1 MPGSASFDPPP
12 VPPFA
17 PPASFAVFK
26 YVDRNAS
33 GDPEWTPLPWLVFV
47 SHQERADSQPPLA
60 RLRYDFSEINPDAWP
75 RRAHEAVDLSA
86 AASPYRLNSD
96 DRVVVFRTWADG
108 SWKIVADGFAQ
119 LPQMTIERSEM
130 VFVDVKDVSIRCF
143 DMPIRGA
150 VVRDAHGIDLPP
162 GADPTALGVDE
173 YEVRDI
179 ETEARVRFNPDGKPN
194 ATPDGVD
201 GGPQDD
207 TGAGE
212 ANEGKQYPVFV
223 DWRLDREPDKRR
235 FWTLDMAVRYL
246 IGYYNRKEEF
256 VINKQLG
263 DLSGFLKA
271 IVPTTEDG
279 TINLDDNSSW
289 EYEDIIVT
297 DTDVTGMTWPDAVA
311 HLIEPH
317 GFILRFLC
325 DQDPAVDDAPAP
337 RHRWYILR
345 RDSRLRRKTLLMEAP
360 APGITVDFGASNV
373 AGLTMQR
380 DYPRGNSVRVLCGRS
395 RKEASFILSPAF
407 MPAGPDAGEASRV
420 VFGKGHPDFKEN
432 SVKYRTFIAA
442 EAGDEWYDRAAAAMS
457 KLPTSLLHLYPDTDT
472 DELRLYSHQRRPPIR
487 QLLTRDAGTHK
498 PLDAQLWIS
507 PDWGIVKGDWNPC
520 LWEPGLAD
528 DATWQRVTKGG
539 WRTLEDQIGIY
550 LDVEKPW
557 EWNIGRPEGATW
569 KNLPGAKIDVIKA
582 LATPDPIPGVPIG
595 PAAPTPANPWFALML
610 TVVVEDDRGMDI
622 LAGKRKASPT
632 QFVLRRLDDSTDR
645 FREDIITE
653 FSFVAKLGKKG
664 ERIARNDTRRAESRA
679 RSLRRFLEPGKWGGR
694 ASIPWI
700 SHAYEVGDQ
709 ITDLEGRDVSFNGL
723 VGSVGQSESPVCPC
737 VVGVDLINEP
747 EQGTVL
753 LLSDRRAEPARAVET
768 PKKKGVRDPRAYEVR
783 PEERG
788 KVGTGTVLAEPPVL
802 PGLGPFP
809 GTTP

>member
-432 SVKYRTFIAA
+432 SVKIPDVHRGRGGGRMVRPGRR
-442 EAGDEWYDRAAAAMS
+442 GDEQAADLAVAPVPRHGHRRAS
-457 KLPTSLLHLYPDTDT
+457 IVLP
-472 DELRLYSHQRRPPIR
+472 
-487 QLLTRDAGTHK
+487 
-498 PLDAQLWIS
+498 
-507 PDWGIVKGDWNPC
+507 
-520 LWEPGLAD
+520 
-528 DATWQRVTKGG
+528 
-539 WRTLEDQIGIY
+539 
-550 LDVEKPW
+550 
-557 EWNIGRPEGATW
+557 
-569 KNLPGAKIDVIKA
+569 
-582 LATPDPIPGVPIG
+582 
-595 PAAPTPANPWFALML
+595 PTPAADPAVAHPRRGDAQAARRA
-610 TVVVEDDRGMDI
+610 TVD
-622 LAGKRKASPT
+622 LAGLGDRQGGLESLPVGAGA
-632 QFVLRRLDDSTDR
+632 RRRRDLATGHEGGMADPRRPDR
-645 FREDIITE
+645 HLPRRREAVGVE
-653 FSFVAKLGKKG
+653 H
-664 ERIARNDTRRAESRA
+664 RPAR
-679 RSLRRFLEPGKWGGR
+679 
-694 ASIPWI
+694 
-700 SHAYEVGDQ
+700 
-709 ITDLEGRDVSFNGL
+709 GRDV
-723 VGSVGQSESPVCPC
+723 E
-737 VVGVDLINEP
+737 
-747 EQGTVL
+747 
-753 LLSDRRAEPARAVET
+753 EPARSQDRRHQGAGH
-768 PKKKGVRDPRAYEVR
+768 PGPDPGRADRAGRRR
-783 PEERG
+783 PRRIRG
-788 KVGTGTVLAEPPVL
+788 SPSC
-802 PGLGPFP
+802 
-809 GTTP
+809 